1 MWLPVPLACS
11 TQPANPPLDITQRA
25 KRSRERCS
33 GGARL
38 LSHAPVALHGFLA
51 VLTSYIIRR
60 KAARGA
66 VCAFSR
72 KCVFWHFF
80 SKPAAGTCSLRWGN
94 PPTFGT
100 NTRLFSLPAGN
111 SRVLA
116 RATPGT
122 LFFAESSALSAH
134 PPGRV
139 AGSSNP
145 HTTVTNVYY
154 HPRRTFPQQLEPG
167 AATLQVSA
175 RPEIHHSC
183 TDASEPVHVARGKAA
198 QAEIASQQAPDMLAR
213 CPCAT
218 RSSHVARSRSEL
230 SRARSS
236 S

>member
-1 MWLPVPLACS
+1 MRVFEKMGL
-11 TQPANPPLDITQRA
+11 
-25 KRSRERCS
+25 
-33 GGARL
+33 
-38 LSHAPVALHGFLA
+38 LA
-51 VLTSYIIRR
+51 VFLET
-60 KAARGA
+60 RGWD
-66 VCAFSR
+66 V
-72 KCVFWHFF
+72 
-80 SKPAAGTCSLRWGN
+80 
-94 PPTFGT
+94 
-100 NTRLFSLPAGN
+100 LPAVGQ
-111 SRVLA
+111 SPDVRDQHKTFLPACGQLRVLA